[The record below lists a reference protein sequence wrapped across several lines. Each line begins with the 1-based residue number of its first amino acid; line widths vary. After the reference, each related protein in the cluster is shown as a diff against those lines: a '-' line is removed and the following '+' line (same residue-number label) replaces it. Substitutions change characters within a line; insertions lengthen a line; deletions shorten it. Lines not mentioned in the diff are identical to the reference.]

1 MTTVK
6 QTIRENDAVKLLE
19 AVDAVDA
26 DGTWQPGTI
35 GTVVSER
42 GEWKLVEIAE
52 DRPPGQ
58 TLDLISVNETQL
70 ELLAKYTD

>member
-1 MTTVK
+1 MATVK
-6 QTIRENDAVKLLE
+6 QTIRENDAVELLE
-19 AVDAVDA
+19 AVEAIDA
-26 DGTWQPGTI
+26 DGSWPAGTI

-58 TLDLISVNETQL
+58 TLDLISVNEARL
-70 ELLAKYTD
+70 KLLAKFTD